1 MVWANKQNYLKK
13 PLYSSVIVCVIG
25 NVENSTRIFF
35 RNGGS
40 ITLLNQGQTDS
51 LPALPVNPS
60 DAFAIFKP
68 NYNPPLFHKAKE
80 QILQRYYGKVEHLDE
95 MSLKKET
102 SLYKCFKK
110 KVRSSICFQSWII
123 KLQLGTSLG
132 QVKGCL
138 GNISTL
144 WQ

>member
-1 MVWANKQNYLKK
+1 MVWANKQNYLKNTIQFCNCTCNWQCCK
-13 PLYSSVIVCVIG
+13 F
-25 NVENSTRIFF
+25 NQDFF